1 MTNLKRQTMLEV
13 KKWPFKWPRS
23 ELGDMGH
30 ILPYLNPFSGN
41 FMTNVGYNFSRWADI
56 KSAPTFLSSHALNC
70 HPTTSSLNFDN
81 VSTKRM
87 SWTKHA
93 TNNAT
98 NTGKMVMTRRAA
110 WMPSN
115 QSCGLN
121 NCIITAAAQ
130 FIKRQ
135 SDKGIFWSIMWESRS
150 HMSPNVWTVQKLYCF
165 WIEEIFVPRRWI
177 YETLRAL

>member
-23 ELGDMGH
+23 ELGDIGH

-110 WMPSN
+110 
-115 QSCGLN
+115 
-121 NCIITAAAQ
+121 
-130 FIKRQ
+130 
-135 SDKGIFWSIMWESRS
+135 
-150 HMSPNVWTVQKLYCF
+150 
-165 WIEEIFVPRRWI
+165 
-177 YETLRAL
+177 

>member
-110 WMPSN
+110 SMPSN

-130 FIKRQ
+130 FIHSARVTREFFGQ
-135 SDKGIFWSIMWESRS
+135 LCES
-150 HMSPNVWTVQKLYCF
+150 HVPICHLMSGPYKNCIVF
-165 WIEEIFVPRRWI
+165 E
-177 YETLRAL
+177 

>member
-1 MTNLKRQTMLEV
+1 MLEV

-23 ELGDMGH
+23 ELGDIGH

-56 KSAPTFLSSHALNC
+56 KSAPTLLSSHALNC

-81 VSTKRM
+81 VSQSACLGQSTRQIMRKHGGNGNDEEGCLNAIQ
-87 SWTKHA
+87 SVLWTQQLHYNSSSA
-93 TNNAT
+93 IH
-98 NTGKMVMTRRAA
+98 
-110 WMPSN
+110 P
-115 QSCGLN
+115 Q
-121 NCIITAAAQ
+121 
-130 FIKRQ
+130 RQ

-150 HMSPNVWTVQKLYCF
+150 HMSPNVWTVQKLHCF